1 MDDFDRRATDIILK
15 TYCQRV
21 EDSEDLFT
29 LSLKGILE
37 LIILKNKVEWREAPL
52 ENLIDKLEEELSIA
66 IPRTV
71 LDSFEKQTIS
81 LTIEE
86 IIKKYYLINDKMD
99 FGSPIQ
105 SYLPKNIM
113 ASLSDIDL
121 MSENPLER

>member
-21 EDSEDLFT
+21 EDSENLFT

-81 LTIEE
+81 RTIEE

-121 MSENPLER
+121 MSENPLEK

>member
-99 FGSPIQ
+99 FSSPIQ

-121 MSENPLER
+121 MSENPLEK

>member
-121 MSENPLER
+121 MSENPLEK

>member
-1 MDDFDRRATDIILK
+1 MDDFDQRATDIILK

>member
-21 EDSEDLFT
+21 EDSENLFT

-121 MSENPLER
+121 MSENPLEK